1 MLPSKSHFNQLLG
14 HYGCDVVRSISSNLE
29 DTLDATFQQP
39 FESISSTLW
48 MLRCNIQFEQ
58 LGRSL
63 GCYVPTAISI
73 NFQDTMH
80 ATVHHC
86 YVVTS
91 ISSNFED
98 ALDVTFQET
107 FQSTSRTLWML
118 RCTIQFE
125 QLGRRLGC
133 YVPTAISINFQDT
146 LMLRCT
152 IPTL

>member
-1 MLPSKSHFNQLLG
+1 
-14 HYGCDVVRSISSNLE
+14 
-29 DTLDATFQQP
+29 
-39 FESISSTLW
+39 

-107 FQSTSRTLWML
+107 FQLTYAPKSPPKGSP
-118 RCTIQFE
+118 
-125 QLGRRLGC
+125 
-133 YVPTAISINFQDT
+133 VPLNAPLSPGKP
-146 LMLRCT
+146 LKG
-152 IPTL
+152 

>member
-1 MLPSKSHFNQLLG
+1 MIFTCFSTFQQPCQSTSRTLCMLWCSIAIRCNIHFEQLPKTLWMLPSKRHFNQPLG
-14 HYGCDVVRSISSNLE
+14 HYG
-29 DTLDATFQQP
+29 
-39 FESISSTLW
+39 
-48 MLRCNIQFEQ
+48 
-58 LGRSL
+58 
-63 GCYVPTAISI
+63 
-73 NFQDTMH
+73 
-80 ATVHHC
+80 C

-146 LMLRCT
+146 IMLRCT